1 MTEALDTLKKLQ
13 ELDSE
18 LFRLRR
24 EQQHKPLELEQAR
37 QLLAEAQA
45 NASAAEARL
54 NAAQVK
60 RKEQEL
66 ELATAEASA
75 KKLQMQLFQ
84 VKTNKEYSAI
94 QHEIDRA
101 KADISLL
108 EEQILELL
116 ETVDR
121 LKQEQAQHASRVEA
135 HQAALKQEELR
146 IRQALSA
153 LDEHLQR
160 LDAQRAELT
169 PLVASE
175 SLALYERVLASRDG
189 LALVPIVR
197 ESCGGCNMVQ
207 PPQVI
212 NEAYL
217 KAKLVTCDS
226 CNRILYVDE
235 TA

>member
-37 QLLAEAQA
+37 QLLAEYQA
-45 NASAAEARL
+45 NASAVEARL
-54 NAAQVK
+54 NTAHLK
-60 RKEQEL
+60 RKEKEL
-66 ELATAEASA
+66 ELSTAEASV
-75 KKLQMQLFQ
+75 KKLQLQLFQ

-116 ETVDR
+116 ETVDQ
-121 LKQEQAQHASRVEA
+121 LKQEQAKHAGRVEA
-135 HQAALKQEELR
+135 QQAVLKQEELR

-153 LDEHLQR
+153 LDEQLQR
-160 LDAQRAELT
+160 LDVQRADLT

>member
-1 MTEALDTLKKLQ
+1 
-13 ELDSE
+13 

-24 EQQHKPLELEQAR
+24 EEQHKPLELEQAR

-45 NASAAEARL
+45 NASAVEARL
-54 NAAQVK
+54 NTAQLK
-60 RKEQEL
+60 RKEKEL
-66 ELATAEASA
+66 ELATAEASV

-94 QHEIDRA
+94 QHEIDQA

-116 ETVDR
+116 ETVDQ
-121 LKQEQAQHASRVEA
+121 LKREQTQHLGRVEA
-135 HQAALKQEELR
+135 QQTALKQEEIR
-146 IRQALSA
+146 IRQELSA
-153 LDEHLQR
+153 LEAQLQR
-160 LDAQRAELT
+160 LEVQRADLT

-175 SLALYERVLASRDG
+175 SLALYERVLANRDG